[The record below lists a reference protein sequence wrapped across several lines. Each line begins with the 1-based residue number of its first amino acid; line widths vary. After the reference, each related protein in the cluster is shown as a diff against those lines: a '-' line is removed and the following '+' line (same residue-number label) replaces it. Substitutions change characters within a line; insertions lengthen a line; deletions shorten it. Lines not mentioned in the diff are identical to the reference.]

1 MHELSI
7 AMGILDIAEEEAGRR
22 GARVCAVHVKLGVLS
37 GVVEAALQ
45 SSYEMAAHGTEL
57 EGSRLLIQSVPAVV
71 FCPRC
76 REQRTLS
83 SIQSFCC
90 PECGTATSEVLHGKE
105 LEVVALE
112 IEQ

>member
-7 AMGILDIAEEEAGRR
+7 AMGIVDIAEEEGSRR
-22 GARVCAVHVKLGVLS
+22 GARVCAVHLKLGVLS

-45 SSYEMAAHGTEL
+45 SSYEMAAHGTQV
-57 EGSRLLIQSVPAVV
+57 EGSRLLIESVPAIV
-71 FCPRC
+71 FCPGC
-76 REQRTLS
+76 REQRTLI
-83 SIQSFCC
+83 SIQNFCC
-90 PECGTATSEVLHGKE
+90 PKCGTPTSEVIHGKE